1 MRAPAWSA
9 GADVTL
15 SDVPAASVNVALFE
29 TASVP
34 IVAVPEYDGRKMK
47 FPSSTTR
54 PE

>member
-15 SDVPAASVNVALFE
+15 SDVPAASVNVALLE

-34 IVAVPEYDGRKMK
+34 IVAVPEYVGRKMK